1 MAERLFSYGDV
12 PILLDSSHNML
23 CETPRITGLQPL
35 DDGQPVATVHH
46 RVADSF
52 ALNREGEHSISIEG
66 PLELT
71 NAIFYLGELAAESYR
86 QSELGGALV
95 HAAAIYKDGGSHI
108 IFGEKGAGKT
118 TLAIRSCVEDG
129 YKLVGNDQVII
140 APCEDGS
147 LSATDGS
154 KYLAVR
160 HSAASADLWLGKH
173 IDASW
178 DEGEPHWDS
187 KKEFTPQQLGI
198 QVHAGQGKISS
209 VFKLCIDRTQT
220 LDIIEPKPASDIGSM
235 LFFVEKFSRHIRG
248 TATPI
253 LTDRGTLLGQS
264 PNMDSAKSEANRIA
278 LIRGLFLDIGV
289 WNIYAKDSKRALEGM
304 QQVSYGI

>member
-95 HAAAIYKDGGSHI
+95 HAAAIYKDALPLEAALFEYCSSWQ
-108 IFGEKGAGKT
+108 KMPLCDYT
-118 TLAIRSCVEDG
+118 SR
-129 YKLVGNDQVII
+129 N
-140 APCEDGS
+140 S
-147 LSATDGS
+147 L
-154 KYLAVR
+154 
-160 HSAASADLWLGKH
+160 
-173 IDASW
+173 
-178 DEGEPHWDS
+178 
-187 KKEFTPQQLGI
+187 
-198 QVHAGQGKISS
+198 
-209 VFKLCIDRTQT
+209 
-220 LDIIEPKPASDIGSM
+220 
-235 LFFVEKFSRHIRG
+235 
-248 TATPI
+248 
-253 LTDRGTLLGQS
+253 LLG
-264 PNMDSAKSEANRIA
+264 
-278 LIRGLFLDIGV
+278 
-289 WNIYAKDSKRALEGM
+289 
-304 QQVSYGI
+304 